1 MFWKIKFQVVPCFGI
16 LIKSMY
22 KKEQKSEFQNK
33 VYISALIVALWPT
46 LQNQANLS
54 GMDAWL

>member
-1 MFWKIKFQVVPCFGI
+1 MFWKIKFQVVSCFGI

-33 VYISALIVALWPT
+33 VYISALIVALRPT